1 PLSSHPFLP
10 PTLFSKV
17 HHHFACFFRRPLRR
31 SRSSD
36 PLLSPVCFLLSLS
49 SLCSLISAA
58 GRALRKLRSRIS
70 SFRSVA
76 SGGEF
81 RRVRTVSV
89 FPMWRVDAGWVFF
102 TAVLSVF
109 GRGVCPWLALA
120 RSFVAGFLFLFSLGL
135 SVVLPVTA
143 LVTRLVRTLFL
154 ALFDLRIWGV
164 AEVFASVCVQVRC
177 CGPRVTLAFPNKD
190 VGFGGGGR
198 RFSIL
203 SGFW

>member
-1 PLSSHPFLP
+1 MIKGRNDFLFLMALMQRGTRGYDDGRSKTGSLSSHPFLP

-89 FPMWRVDAGWVFF
+89 FPMVVAFCL
-102 TAVLSVF
+102 VL
-109 GRGVCPWLALA
+109 GVPA
-120 RSFVAGFLFLFSLGL
+120 FLFCLVWALG
-135 SVVLPVTA
+135 
-143 LVTRLVRTLFL
+143 
-154 ALFDLRIWGV
+154 
-164 AEVFASVCVQVRC
+164 
-177 CGPRVTLAFPNKD
+177 
-190 VGFGGGGR
+190 
-198 RFSIL
+198 
-203 SGFW
+203 

>member
-1 PLSSHPFLP
+1 MHTYVFVLTNITSTLSSHPFLP

-89 FPMWRVDAGWVFF
+89 FPMVVAFSLVLGVPAFLFCLWRVDAGWVFF

-143 LVTRLVRTLFL
+143 RESQSGAIVGLMLWPSGYSRL
-154 ALFDLRIWGV
+154 
-164 AEVFASVCVQVRC
+164 S
-177 CGPRVTLAFPNKD
+177 
-190 VGFGGGGR
+190 
-198 RFSIL
+198 
-203 SGFW
+203 